1 VRFKEELSRYYY
13 VTPTSYLIL
22 IKTFKEKLGGK
33 RDVIL
38 STISK
43 YERGLK
49 ALSRATVTV
58 NQLKADLEVLIPQV
72 KAKSEVAAKKS
83 IEIEAKRKE
92 VEIE

>member
-1 VRFKEELSRYYY
+1 M
-13 VTPTSYLIL
+13 IL
-22 IKTFKEKLGGK
+22 IKTFKEKLGAK

-38 STISK
+38 TTISK

-49 ALSRATVTV
+49 ALARATVTV
-58 NQLKADLEVLIPQV
+58 NQLKADLEILIPQV